1 MLIKPRIVYRP
12 FEYPQCF
19 EFARR
24 QQMVH
29 WLETEI
35 PMASDIQDWKY
46 SLTESEKLVIGKILK
61 GFTQAEVLVGD
72 YWRQVANWFPKPEVA
87 QMASVFSY
95 FETIHQTAYALLND
109 TLGLDDWEAFITDEE
124 TAAKLDNLINVQVE
138 SLDTLDVQYFITDGH
153 EYYPNDIVTEKLQD
167 IATSLAIFS
176 AFTEGVQIFSSFAVL
191 LSFQKKNL
199 MKGVG
204 QIVSFSVRDGVRP
217 LA

>member
-1 MLIKPRIVYRP
+1 MYR
-12 FEYPQCF
+12 
-19 EFARR
+19 
-24 QQMVH
+24 
-29 WLETEI
+29 
-35 PMASDIQDWKY
+35 
-46 SLTESEKLVIGKILK
+46 LK
-61 GFTQAEVLVGD
+61 
-72 YWRQVANWFPKPEVA
+72 
-87 QMASVFSY
+87 
-95 FETIHQTAYALLND
+95 
-109 TLGLDDWEAFITDEE
+109 
-124 TAAKLDNLINVQVE
+124 